1 MQYPKE
7 LFEKTYA
14 KAKSIFPVLLFVFTI
29 FATLALLP
37 NKTVFKYEYT
47 GGQPWK
53 YEDLISGFD
62 FPVYKTEQQI
72 TKEKDSIREN
82 QLTYYTYSQEQ
93 KQKAT
98 ELFREDFLKMS
109 ELDVYKNQD
118 TTALINFSD
127 DFTNE
132 LKNVYNKGI
141 IRATLSSQKQN
152 LIHIFKD
159 GVAIRAFTDDF
170 LTEREAYLIVQRAL
184 DSLKTKYEIGLPN
197 LPVERYIDP
206 NIQYDESST
215 QRMLSQQIDEVSPV
229 KGMIKKGERIISKG
243 EPVDS
248 KKVMVLES
256 LKREYEQ
263 SKGSDAF
270 NYLVSLG
277 QLILISIIYMSLYF
291 YIRVSE
297 PKLLKNIRNLLYILL
312 MPLIFVVITSV
323 FVRFVPLDVYLIPF
337 AILPIITVNFHNLR
351 LAIFH
356 HTILILII
364 SFFVAGSVEFIFT
377 QFVVGFI
384 AALGVSQLHNRR
396 QILQTVALI
405 IGVFVI
411 TYISFSLLREG
422 NFNKISWTRIALISV
437 GSIFVLI
444 SYPLIYLF
452 ERIFGYLSNI
462 SLLEMS
468 DLNHPLLKELSE
480 KAPGTFQHSL
490 QVANIAEAVASEIG
504 GNPLLTRAGALFHD
518 IGKMH
523 DPQFF
528 IENQLHGFNPH
539 DKISPSESA
548 EIIRKH
554 VTEGVKIAKNH
565 NLPEAIILFI
575 KTHHGTSRI
584 QFFYHA
590 EKKAN
595 PDKKP
600 DEALFSYPGPRPK
613 TKEAAIV
620 MFTDSVEAA
629 SRSMKKINE
638 EAVNILVEQIVE
650 KHIQTGQTQEADI
663 TFAEIGIV
671 KRMLKERIKN
681 IYHTRIEYPED

>member
-7 LFEKTYA
+7 LFEKTYR
-14 KAKSIFPVLLFVFTI
+14 KAKRILPILLFLFTI
-29 FATLALLP
+29 FATLLLLP

-47 GGQPWK
+47 RGQPWK
-53 YEDLISGFD
+53 YEDLISQFD
-62 FPVYKTEQQI
+62 FPVYKADGQI
-72 TKEKDSIREN
+72 SKEKDSIREN
-82 QLTYYTYSQEQ
+82 QLTYYTYSEEP
-93 KQKAT
+93 KQRAT
-98 ELFREDFLKMS
+98 ELFREDFSKLTGL
-109 ELDVYKNQD
+109 EVYNEQD
-118 TTALINFSD
+118 TTALIKFAD
-127 DFTNE
+127 DFSEE
-132 LKNVYNKGI
+132 LEKVYNKGI
-141 IRATLSSQKQN
+141 IRPSLSSQDQN

-159 GVAIRAFTDDF
+159 GVAIRAFINDF
-170 LTEREAYLIVQRAL
+170 LTEKEAFMNVHRAL
-184 DSLKTKYEIGLPN
+184 DSLKSEYEIQLPN

-206 NIQYDESST
+206 NIQYDENNT
-215 QRMLSQQIDEVSPV
+215 RRMLKQQLDEVSPV
-229 KGMIKKGERIISKG
+229 KGMVKKGERIISKG
-243 EPVDS
+243 EPVDA
-248 KKVMVLES
+248 KKAAVLES
-256 LKREYEQ
+256 LKKEYEQ
-263 SKGSDAF
+263 SKGNDAY
-270 NYLVSLG
+270 NYLVSFG
-277 QLILISIIYMSLYF
+277 QLILITIIYMSLYF

-297 PKLLKNIRNLLYILL
+297 PKILRNIRNLLYILL

-405 IGVFVI
+405 IGIFVI

-422 NFNKISWTRIALISV
+422 NFNKISWARIALISV

-468 DLNHPLLKELSE
+468 DLNHPLLKKLSE

-490 QVANIAEAVASEIG
+490 QVANIAESVASEIG
-504 GNPLLTRAGALFHD
+504 GNPLLTRTGALFHD

-523 DPQFF
+523 EPQFF

-565 NLPEAIILFI
+565 NLPEDIISFI
-575 KTHHGTSRI
+575 RTHHGTSRI

-590 EKKAN
+590 EKKLN

-600 DEALFSYPGPRPK
+600 DEAVFSYPGPRPK

-629 SRSMKKINE
+629 SRSMKEINA

-671 KRMLKERIKN
+671 KRMLKEKIKN
-681 IYHTRIEYPED
+681 IYHTRIEYPKD